1 MIELHDENTAPESS
15 RPTLAAV
22 NQANGFTPN
31 MFRALANSPSS
42 LNGFMALLEEND
54 SGTLSP
60 AERQIVQITA
70 SIENEG
76 EYCVAGH
83 STFAE
88 RIGMPIETVL
98 AIRQGHPLADKRYQ
112 GLVDFTRALVR
123 NRGHVTDNDRASLE
137 ASGFRTEQ
145 IFEIIVGVAL
155 KTITNYVGSVFD
167 FPLDVQFQAQAWVPQ
182 RNLAATDPQAA
193 VLA

>member
-1 MIELHDENTAPESS
+1 MIALHDENTAPESS

-137 ASGFRTEQ
+137 ASGFRIEQ
-145 IFEIIVGVAL
+145 IIEIIVGVAL

-167 FPLDVQFQAQAWVPQ
+167 FPLDVQFQAQAWAPQ
-182 RNLAATDPQAA
+182 RNQAATDPQAA
-193 VLA
+193 VVT

>member
-1 MIELHDENTAPESS
+1 
-15 RPTLAAV
+15 
-22 NQANGFTPN
+22 
-31 MFRALANSPSS
+31 
-42 LNGFMALLEEND
+42 MALLEEND
-54 SGTLSP
+54 NGTLSP

-167 FPLDVQFQAQAWVPQ
+167 LPLDVQFQAQVWAPQ
-182 RNLAATDPQAA
+182 KNQTATDPKAAA
-193 VLA
+193 VA